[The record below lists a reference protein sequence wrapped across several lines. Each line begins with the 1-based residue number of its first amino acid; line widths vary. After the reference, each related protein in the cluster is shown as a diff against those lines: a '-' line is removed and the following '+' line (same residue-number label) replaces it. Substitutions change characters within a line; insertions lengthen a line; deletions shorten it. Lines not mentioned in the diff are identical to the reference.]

1 MDRII
6 SLGVG
11 TEGAEDYFSTFQ
23 DISELARNLG
33 ATHDYVNVSARAVVE
48 DSEDEKAEELYH
60 DENTIAKVRSVLQ
73 SHGLTD
79 DQANSIINGFQNFG
93 LLFRERR

>member
-23 DISELARNLG
+23 DISELARNLS
-33 ATHDYVNVSARAVVE
+33 ATHDYVNVSARVVE
-48 DSEDEKAEELYH
+48 DSDDEKAEELYY